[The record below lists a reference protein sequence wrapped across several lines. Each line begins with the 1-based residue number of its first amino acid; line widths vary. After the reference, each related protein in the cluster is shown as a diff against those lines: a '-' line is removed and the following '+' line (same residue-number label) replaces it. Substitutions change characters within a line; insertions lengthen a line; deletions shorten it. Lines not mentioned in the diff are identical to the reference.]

1 MSIRVGTS
9 GWSYPHWRGRF
20 YPSGLGSR
28 DWLTYYSSHFETVEI
43 NATFY
48 RLPTLSTV
56 ERWRRLAPPGFAY
69 VVKGSRLITHIRRL
83 DAPAAAG
90 TFLSRIERLRP
101 ALGAVLWQL
110 PPDFE
115 RDVDRLD
122 AFLGALPDWTRPA
135 VEFRHGSWRTDEVYA
150 VLERHGAANVAA
162 STPSAEPDLTM
173 TGDFAYVRFHGLG
186 GGYAHDYIEAELRPW
201 LRYLFDA
208 GEGFAFFNNDGDA
221 RAPKNAGEFA
231 EMVARGP
238 ATDLRI

>member
-20 YPSGLGSR
+20 YPAELGSR
-28 DWLTYYSSHFETVEI
+28 DWLAYYTKHLETVEI

-48 RLPTLSTV
+48 RLPTLPTV

-69 VVKGSRLITHIRRL
+69 AVKGSRLITHVRRL
-83 DAPAAAG
+83 DAPAAVE
-90 TFLSRIERLRP
+90 TFLARIERLRP
-101 ALGAVLWQL
+101 VLGAVLWQL
-110 PPDFE
+110 PPDFK

-122 AFLGALPDWTRPA
+122 AFLGMLPEWTRPA
-135 VEFRHGSWRTDEVYA
+135 VEFRHVSWRTAEVYA

-162 STPSAEPDLTM
+162 STSSAEPDLTV
-173 TGDFAYVRFHGLG
+173 TGDFVYVRFHGLA
-186 GGYAHDYIEAELRPW
+186 GGYAHDYTEAELRPW
-201 LRYLFDA
+201 LRYLLDA

-231 EMVARGP
+231 EIVARGR
-238 ATDLRI
+238 AT

>member
-1 MSIRVGTS
+1 MAR
-9 GWSYPHWRGRF
+9 SYPHWRGRF

-28 DWLTYYSSHFETVEI
+28 DWLAHYSTHFETVEI

-56 ERWRRLAPPGFAY
+56 ERWRQLAPSGFAY

-83 DAPAAAG
+83 DAPAAVG

-122 AFLGALPDWTRPA
+122 AFLGALPEWTRPA
-135 VEFRHGSWRTDEVYA
+135 VEFRHVSWRTDEVYE
-150 VLERHGAANVAA
+150 VLERHRAANVAA

-186 GGYAHDYIEAELRPW
+186 GGYAHDYTEAELRPW
-201 LRYLFDA
+201 VRYLLDA

-221 RAPKNAGEFA
+221 RAPKNAAEFA
-231 EMVARGP
+231 EIVARWP